1 VSSGGAGSGSTVV
14 RRQLGRRLRRLREE
28 AGKSHEDV
36 AEAQIASRTKMWRI
50 EQGRTSVKQGD
61 VLALARLYDL
71 GGPVTDEL
79 LLLASGTRDEGW
91 WEDYGS
97 SVPEWVGLYAGLE
110 AASAH
115 LLDYSPELI
124 HGLLQTPDYARTV
137 TRANP
142 NLADEVVEQRVTFRL
157 QRQRAFFKRKTPGR
171 LTSVVTA
178 GAIGLVVGS
187 DAVMKAQ
194 IAHLREIATGDE
206 VSIRVLSATDGVHTA
221 MRGPFT
227 IMDFD
232 DPEDPSLVYVESLIG
247 SRYIERADQ
256 LDEYRRAMDRM
267 QTQAVPLEE
276 YIA

>member
-1 VSSGGAGSGSTVV
+1 MVTGPGSTVV

-28 AGKSHEDV
+28 AGKSHDDV
-36 AEAQIASRTKMWRI
+36 AGALVASRTKMWRI

-61 VLALARLYDL
+61 ILNLARLYQL
-71 GGPVTDEL
+71 SGPVTEEL
-79 LLLASGTRDEGW
+79 LSLATGTRDQGW

-110 AASAH
+110 ASSAQ

-124 HGLLQTPDYARTV
+124 HGLLQTSDYARAV

-142 NLADEVVEQRVTFRL
+142 DLSDAVVEQRVTFRL
-157 QRQRAFFKRKTPGR
+157 QRQSTLFDRRSPGR
-171 LTSVVTA
+171 LTCVLTA
-178 GAIGLVVGS
+178 GAFELVVGS

-194 IAHLREIATGDE
+194 ITHLREIVNGDE
-206 VSIRVLSATDGVHTA
+206 VSVRVLSATNGVHTA

-232 DPEDPSLVYVESLIG
+232 DPEDPSLVYVESLVG
-247 SRYIERADQ
+247 SRYIERADH
-256 LDEYRRAMDRM
+256 LAEYRRAFDLMRA
-267 QTQAVPLEE
+267 QSVPLEE